1 MMEEENNAKEQKRID
16 SIKEFES
23 RNNSM
28 KILDGGCGKSGG
40 GFGLF
45 YLFSLSFIFFSFNF

>member
-45 YLFSLSFIFFSFNF
+45 YLFSLSFIFFFI